1 MITRA
6 KRRRSDANLVQTRSL
21 SNFKP
26 IRSPATLPRAHWA
39 IIALLWLLVD
49 PTFCRLIS
57 NDGRRGESCGAKSA
71 VFWLHYPP
79 TPRERRS
86 RQKGVGTQKLGF
98 FRPRNENPGV
108 KKETTALLTVP
119 EKGKCLHLPACR
131 TKGIV
136 RLFWDPLDMAQR
148 LDMAVQRDKQFPISC
163 YTRKLK
169 KVLAN

>member
-49 PTFCRLIS
+49 PTFCPLIS

-79 TPRERRS
+79 TPRERRW
-86 RQKGVGTQKLGF
+86 GVKRCRYSETRLLSTQKRKSRSEKRDHSVAHCPWKREMF
-98 FRPRNENPGV
+98 TFASVQDKRYCE
-108 KKETTALLTVP
+108 ALLRPTWHGP
-119 EKGKCLHLPACR
+119 ETWHGRPERQAVSYFLLHSE
-131 TKGIV
+131 IE
-136 RLFWDPLDMAQR
+136 
-148 LDMAVQRDKQFPISC
+148 ISS
-163 YTRKLK
+163 
-169 KVLAN
+169 N